1 MRRLNPNAE
10 MFSEIVQYYHTR
22 ALQAKP
28 YGYRLGNVIN
38 SACHEDG
45 HNFPYV
51 VAEFIK
57 DSELYLS
64 FYMPMQLRGKGYG
77 ASYAKEIKIVL
88 EAYNNVKVIT
98 FPDCHFSD
106 WLEKN
111 NIPYVM
117 LKGTYVDM
125 PEYVVMSKVYGDDKA
140 SRSGLYLMN
149 HVDEGAGIM
158 VQRNASEEAIAAF
171 IAHPMLQDDEHF
183 ENPIALKL
191 NDVLKHSSKYTLL
204 LCMEYRKVANAYL
217 CKPETDGWT
226 QEQIKFHCPLIMPEV
241 KEMLIADK
249 VQNYKDFLQFHALT
263 HPRRNELFTYFN
275 NWITYLDCE
284 EFAQKWIAQ
293 EMVKIQLPV
302 GMSSRF

>member
-1 MRRLNPNAE
+1 MKRLNPNAE

-28 YGYRLGNVIN
+28 YGYELDQVI
-38 SACHEDG
+38 SMTCVQDG
-45 HNFPYV
+45 VRFPYA
-51 VAEFIK
+51 VAKFKKE
-57 DSELYLS
+57 SQLYLS
-64 FYMPMQLRGKGYG
+64 FYLPYQFRGKGY
-77 ASYAKEIKIVL
+77 SDIYAEEIKLVL
-88 EAYNNVKVIT
+88 KAVNASMIT
-98 FPDCHFSD
+98 FKDCHFSD
-106 WLEKN
+106 WLDKK
-111 NIPYVM
+111 NIPYV
-117 LKGTYVDM
+117 LLSDTYIDL
-125 PEYVVMSKVYGDDKA
+125 PEYIVMSKVYGDEKA

-149 HVDEGAGIM
+149 HIDEGAGIM
-158 VQRNASEEAIAAF
+158 VRRKASEHAIAAF

-183 ENPIALKL
+183 EDDYQLKL
-191 NDVLKHSSKYTLL
+191 NNVIKHCSKYTIV

-263 HPRRNELFTYFN
+263 HPRRNELYTYFN
-275 NWITYLDCE
+275 NWIKYLDCE

-293 EMVKIQLPV
+293 EMVKVQLPV